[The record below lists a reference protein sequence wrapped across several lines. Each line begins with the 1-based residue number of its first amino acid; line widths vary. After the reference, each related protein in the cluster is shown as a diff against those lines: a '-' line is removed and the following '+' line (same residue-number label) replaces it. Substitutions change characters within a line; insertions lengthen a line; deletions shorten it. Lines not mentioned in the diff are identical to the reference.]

1 MSDTTLML
9 EAMALIKDATDRLD
23 KTGLSGLSAM
33 DVFYTAMTRYWL
45 ASAHAQLEGLLH
57 KLPGGET

>member
-23 KTGLSGLSAM
+23 KTDLSGLSAM
-33 DVFYTAMTRYWL
+33 DVFYTAMTRYQL
-45 ASAHAQLEGLLH
+45 AGAHAQLEDLLH
-57 KLPGGET
+57 KLPGGEA

>member
-23 KTGLSGLSAM
+23 KIDPSKLSAI
-33 DVFYTAMTRYWL
+33 DAFHAAVARYWL
-45 ASAHAQLEGLLH
+45 ASTHEQLEDLLH
-57 KLPGGET
+57 DFPG

>member
-23 KTGLSGLSAM
+23 KTDLSGLSAK
-33 DVFYTAMTRYWL
+33 DVFYTAMARYWL
-45 ASAHAQLEGLLH
+45 ASAHAQLEELLH
-57 KLPGGET
+57 KLPGGEA

>member
-1 MSDTTLML
+1 MSNTTLML

-23 KTGLSGLSAM
+23 KTDPSKLSAM

-45 ASAHAQLEGLLH
+45 ASAHAQLEELLH
-57 KLPGGET
+57 NFPG

>member
-23 KTGLSGLSAM
+23 KTDLSGLSAM
-33 DVFYTAMTRYWL
+33 DVFYTAMMRYQL
-45 ASAHAQLEGLLH
+45 AGAHAQLEDLLH
-57 KLPGGET
+57 KLPGGEA

>member
-1 MSDTTLML
+1 MSNTTLML

-23 KTGLSGLSAM
+23 KTDPSKLSAM

-45 ASAHAQLEGLLH
+45 ASAHAQLESLLH
-57 KLPGGET
+57 KLPGGEA

>member
-1 MSDTTLML
+1 MSNTSLML

-23 KTGLSGLSAM
+23 KTDLSGLSAM

-45 ASAHAQLEGLLH
+45 ASAHAQLESLLH
-57 KLPGGET
+57 KLPGGEA